1 MITISKLLSAIK
13 NLDFNTESFV
23 DGIESGNYRSKFIG
37 GGMEFS
43 EVREYV
49 YGDDVKKI
57 DWNVSARHGGL
68 FVKEFVEEN
77 DLDVFLLVDVSASN
91 EFGVIKSKKE
101 RAFEIST
108 SVIFSALRKND
119 QVGLAMFT
127 NSLEKIMP
135 IKKGERHMMGLLKT
149 IIEHNPK
156 ESRTDVSNVITEIT
170 KYLKRKSMV
179 FIISDFISDD
189 FTKSLKMLKK
199 HHKVIMINISDAHEE
214 HIPDMGYVYLEDSE
228 SGKQIL
234 VNTSDKKFQEKYSEL
249 FEKAKNQKQ
258 QDLNKIGIDMINMEN
273 KENFEITFNRYFRNK
288 GRR

>member
-1 MITISKLLSAIK
+1 MITISKLLLAIK

-23 DGIESGNYRSKFIG
+23 DGIESGNHRSKFIG

-189 FTKSLKMLKK
+189 FITSLKMLKK

-214 HIPDMGYVYLEDSE
+214 RIPDIGYAYLEDSE

-249 FEKAKNQKQ
+249 FEKKKNQKQ

>member
-49 YGDDVKKI
+49 FGDDVKKI
-57 DWNVSARHGGL
+57 DWNVSARHGEL
-68 FVKEFVEEN
+68 FIKEFVEEN

-101 RAFEIST
+101 RAFEISA
-108 SVIFSALRKND
+108 SIIFSALRKND

-127 NSLEKIMP
+127 NFLEKIMP

-149 IIEHNPK
+149 IIEYSPK
-156 ESRTDVSNVITEIT
+156 ESRTDVSNGITEIT

-189 FTKSLKMLKK
+189 FTKSLKILKRY
-199 HHKVIMINISDAHEE
+199 HKVIMINISDTREE
-214 HIPDMGYVYLEDSE
+214 YIPDMGYVYLEDVE
-228 SGKQIL
+228 SGKQLL
-234 VNTSDKKFQEKYSEL
+234 VNTSDKKFQEKYLEL
-249 FEKAKNQKQ
+249 FEKTKNQKQ
-258 QDLNKIGIDMINMEN
+258 QNLNKIGIDVINMEN

-288 GRR
+288 CRR